1 MQTIIEQWRVAHREE
16 LESFYTLL
24 QSQIFGSDT
33 KITSEV
39 IEKATSLLGITSKQT
54 ERSESGRTV
63 IFDLADGKIDF
74 SIEDV
79 GRNHQA
85 AQIADWMNQ
94 IQKPAKWE
102 RFREVDAHVIH
113 MHMKH
118 LHGEQ
123 LPEMIRKA
131 GVSGLIPWH
140 IDALETDSLSIHLLS
155 ERCKMVDDDLE
166 LREEAKEDERAEF
179 INEAISRV
187 GNAGLTWS
195 KLPGSVRR
203 GITITGNHQSET
215 VTIDGDKVR
224 IKLEHLPETLKEEN
238 VYIGRP
244 LHEIVDIKG
253 YRDENMRIKGMSR
266 RSIDS
271 SMTFLVNRHGK
282 DVRRRIE
289 RTI

>member
-1 MQTIIEQWRVAHREE
+1 MQTIIEQWRIEHREE
-16 LESFYTLL
+16 LEGLYSLL
-24 QSQIFGSDT
+24 QSQISGSDT
-33 KITSEV
+33 KISSET
-39 IEKATSLLGITSKQT
+39 IEEASSLLGITVRQA

-79 GRNHQA
+79 GRDHQA
-85 AQIADWMNQ
+85 AQIADWMHQ

-113 MHMKH
+113 MHMKR

-166 LREEAKEDERAEF
+166 LRKEAEEHERSEF

-187 GNAGLTWS
+187 GNAGITWS

-215 VTIDGDKVR
+215 VTINGDEIR

-253 YRDENMRIKGMSR
+253 YRDESMRIRGMSR
-266 RSIDS
+266 RSTDS